1 MQNTGDTTRL
11 FGQRIKTLRVQAGLT
26 QMALA
31 SRCNLDRTYLSGI
44 ERGVRNPTLEI
55 ISIIAAGLGTSLAAL
70 FDYLFSPIVSCSP
83 STPRFPLQPLSL
95 VSFKHLAN

>member
-1 MQNTGDTTRL
+1 MQNTRDITRC

-31 SRCNLDRTYLSGI
+31 SKCHLDRTYLSGI

-55 ISIIAAGLGTSLAAL
+55 ISVIAVGLGTPLTVL
-70 FDYLFSPIVSCSP
+70 FDY
-83 STPRFPLQPLSL
+83 
-95 VSFKHLAN
+95 